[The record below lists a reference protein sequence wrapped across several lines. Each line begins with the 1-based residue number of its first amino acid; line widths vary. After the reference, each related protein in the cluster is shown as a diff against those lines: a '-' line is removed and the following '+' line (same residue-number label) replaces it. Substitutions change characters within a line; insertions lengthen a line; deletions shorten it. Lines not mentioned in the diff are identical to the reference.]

1 MGHLELGFRET
12 HYAALE
18 EAQSGHA
25 FIFLPALKENLVTHA
40 NAQERPVRL
49 NPFPDQGGQP
59 LAAELFS
66 AVSERTHARQHQ
78 MGNALR
84 ILRRAD
90 QMAVHSGGFKRI
102 QHTAEI
108 ARPVINHTE
117 FHGLQHALG

>member
-1 MGHLELGFRET
+1 
-12 HYAALE
+12 
-18 EAQSGHA
+18 
-25 FIFLPALKENLVTHA
+25 
-40 NAQERPVRL
+40 
-49 NPFPDQGGQP
+49 
-59 LAAELFS
+59 
-66 AVSERTHARQHQ
+66 

-90 QMAVHSGGFKRI
+90 EMAVHSGGFKRI